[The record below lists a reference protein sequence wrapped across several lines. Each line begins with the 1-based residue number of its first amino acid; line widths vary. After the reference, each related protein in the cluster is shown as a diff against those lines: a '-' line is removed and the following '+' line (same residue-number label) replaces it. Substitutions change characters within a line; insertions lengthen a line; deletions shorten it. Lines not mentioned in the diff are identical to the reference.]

1 MECKSSRHISPE
13 SLFKKKITLLLC
25 LLFLGSNGFSQTSC
39 VTKNVA
45 FSSGEEL
52 NYQIVYNWGMIWVES
67 AYASFKVNSSKL
79 NGRNCYR
86 FTGTGSTYTKYDWF
100 YKVRDVFET
109 YVDSES
115 FRPLKFKADI
125 LEGSKKD
132 KHTYIF
138 NNAQKR
144 AYTLINRGE
153 KPIKIDTLK
162 INSCT
167 IDVLTAIY
175 YARNIDY
182 SNCKYNDTVSI
193 SLLLDG
199 KVYPIYVRY
208 LGKEVFTSKE
218 LGKYNCIKF
227 SPLLVEGSI
236 FKKGEGM
243 TVWVSNDKNK
253 IPIYIE
259 TPIVVGTVKVKLVS
273 VKGLRNEEEGKI
285 SGPELT
291 KSKK

>member
-1 MECKSSRHISPE
+1 MVCKRISHSFE
-13 SLFKKKITLLLC
+13 GSFLRKKTLLLFC
-25 LLFLGSNGFSQTSC
+25 LVFLRCTAFSQTSC
-39 VTKNVA
+39 VTKNTA

-52 NYQIVYNWGMIWVES
+52 HYQVVYNWGMIWVES
-67 AYASFKVNSSKL
+67 AYASFKVKSAKL
-79 NGRNCYR
+79 NGKECYH
-86 FTGTGSTYTKYDWF
+86 FTGAGSTYPKYDWF

-125 LEGSKKD
+125 QEGSKKD

-138 NNAQKR
+138 NNPQKR
-144 AYTLINRGE
+144 AYTLINHGA

-162 INSCT
+162 INNCT

-182 SNCKYNDTVSI
+182 SSCKVNDTVSI

-218 LGKYNCIKF
+218 LGKYNCVKF

-253 IPIYIE
+253 IPLYIE
-259 TPIVVGTVKVKLVS
+259 TPITVGIVKVKLVS
-273 VKGLRNEEEGKI
+273 VKGLRNAEDAKI
-285 SGPELT
+285 SGLELP
-291 KSKK
+291 KPKK